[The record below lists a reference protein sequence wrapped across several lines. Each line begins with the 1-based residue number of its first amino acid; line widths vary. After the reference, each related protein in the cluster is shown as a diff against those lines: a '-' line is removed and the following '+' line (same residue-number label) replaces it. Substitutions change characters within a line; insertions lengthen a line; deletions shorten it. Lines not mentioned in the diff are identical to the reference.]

1 MDVANQL
8 QKVMVIPL
16 PLVVT
21 VVLQVVVPDAPKAP
35 LNQAVAVAAAQH
47 QPVRPAT
54 HVALLSQAVVA
65 QVLPRAVVPAMHQV
79 RQQQQKAGETHM
91 VVVKQ
96 VLAKELLHVGVE
108 EVMDAAAVANL
119 KSHLS

>member
-1 MDVANQL
+1 
-8 QKVMVIPL
+8 
-16 PLVVT
+16 
-21 VVLQVVVPDAPKAP
+21 
-35 LNQAVAVAAAQH
+35 
-47 QPVRPAT
+47 
-54 HVALLSQAVVA
+54 
-65 QVLPRAVVPAMHQV
+65 MHQV